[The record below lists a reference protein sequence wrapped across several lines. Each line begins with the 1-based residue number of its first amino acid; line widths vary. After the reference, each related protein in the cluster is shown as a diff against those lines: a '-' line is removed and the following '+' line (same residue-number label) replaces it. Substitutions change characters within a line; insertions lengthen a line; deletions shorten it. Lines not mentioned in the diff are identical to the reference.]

1 MTTDR
6 EAYLE
11 VSVKTANNLKSIA
24 ESQALRDLSRLSLPE
39 IDNVVNQVAQVVP
52 AGNVPGVILNG
63 LARLPGSRP
72 PAKTVKRD
80 INLLFKGVGQAL
92 DKAMYGA
99 FFAGPAAVIW
109 GYQNL
114 LKLAGKDPDQAF
126 PDGTWQFYVDY
137 AMREDWARHAN
148 ETHGFE
154 TDLQRHQIQL
164 AESDRATAWV
174 MAAVTCLHAYSDL
187 LKNEWRE
194 RVYIDLLQTLTQDDP
209 KAEFYAQLY
218 DRWAKQRPYMRG
230 QDVQS
235 NENYPRYRKRKFD
248 EFLAE
253 AMRELPATL
262 RQLWQEKIQ
271 EAAEERLPAYRQ
283 QMSILTFLEPGAND
297 ETHTPISLK
306 KAHIAVIHQGR
317 YYLIPACAPQSEQ
330 PADINTVRSQLAT
343 LMTYPA
349 NVRPASLISLATLRR
364 SAWPELRKKM
374 SEGLIKDLDVLRL
387 APIII
392 NCDRRERR
400 LPLAEI
406 RQTERGV
413 GDQPLTLFDTGES
426 TVFDQSAIFFDSAWS
441 AAFAEIMTNEA
452 LSWAIYLSALPPVQ
466 ARQTRPHA
474 LALKIQA
481 ADESLIRKTAS
492 LPLEASVETDQINLK
507 ALQRLRRLFKRRND
521 LIELTVN
528 DLLVLYRAIHAVKYK
543 PSASLITE
551 LKALSQSQDTQPAAL
566 AALESITSLGRTK
579 PAIVIPV
586 DGSRRTPRD
595 RVYPITFEVP
605 LQELNLLALHQHCI
619 DALDSYATGTG
630 DRAAHYTNFDKIQR
644 TYLTA
649 LAGFGTEL
657 SRAKDIATAGES
669 ASVGAIKLLA
679 HMPASLQRMFD
690 NIPDRI
696 DILNDII
703 RGGEILAN
711 IGAVSPTSTLTRYLA
726 AKDDHDKKVFVWG
739 VATDATGVM
748 RITLRDFR
756 PHVQQLIRADQKELA
771 IRLAQDYLD
780 AYADGLNTYIRD
792 LQRITETSRETRL
805 TKLEQV
811 NG

>member
-343 LMTYPA
+343 LMAYPA
-349 NVRPASLISLATLRR
+349 N
-364 SAWPELRKKM
+364 
-374 SEGLIKDLDVLRL
+374 
-387 APIII
+387 
-392 NCDRRERR
+392 
-400 LPLAEI
+400 
-406 RQTERGV
+406 
-413 GDQPLTLFDTGES
+413 
-426 TVFDQSAIFFDSAWS
+426 
-441 AAFAEIMTNEA
+441 
-452 LSWAIYLSALPPVQ
+452 
-466 ARQTRPHA
+466 
-474 LALKIQA
+474 
-481 ADESLIRKTAS
+481 
-492 LPLEASVETDQINLK
+492 
-507 ALQRLRRLFKRRND
+507 
-521 LIELTVN
+521 
-528 DLLVLYRAIHAVKYK
+528 
-543 PSASLITE
+543 
-551 LKALSQSQDTQPAAL
+551 
-566 AALESITSLGRTK
+566 
-579 PAIVIPV
+579 
-586 DGSRRTPRD
+586 
-595 RVYPITFEVP
+595 
-605 LQELNLLALHQHCI
+605 
-619 DALDSYATGTG
+619 
-630 DRAAHYTNFDKIQR
+630 
-644 TYLTA
+644 
-649 LAGFGTEL
+649 
-657 SRAKDIATAGES
+657 
-669 ASVGAIKLLA
+669 
-679 HMPASLQRMFD
+679 
-690 NIPDRI
+690 
-696 DILNDII
+696 
-703 RGGEILAN
+703 
-711 IGAVSPTSTLTRYLA
+711 
-726 AKDDHDKKVFVWG
+726 
-739 VATDATGVM
+739 
-748 RITLRDFR
+748 
-756 PHVQQLIRADQKELA
+756 
-771 IRLAQDYLD
+771 
-780 AYADGLNTYIRD
+780 
-792 LQRITETSRETRL
+792 
-805 TKLEQV
+805 
-811 NG
+811 